1 MSYNGRV
8 VWHLLFESLAYFIAF
23 RLYLRERARGG
34 DFLDDSTRWT
44 IVAAAIGGAV
54 LGSKFLYWLEDPA
67 RTWHNITNIGYLI
80 GGKTVVGAL
89 LGGTIAV
96 ERIKRRLHIARR
108 TGDLFAVPL
117 AAGIAIGRIGCF
129 LAGTTDDTHGI
140 ATSLPWAIDLG
151 DGIRRHP
158 VQLYE
163 CAAMM
168 LLAVALSRIRVEE
181 GGRFRLF
188 LFTYCAWRV
197 FVDFLKPG
205 VPFAGMTVLQWCC
218 LAAVA
223 WYARDAH
230 RIFVSPLPRSAQ
242 ANG

>member
-1 MSYNGRV
+1 V
-8 VWHLLFESLAYFIAF
+8 VWHLLFESLAYFVAF
-23 RLYLRERARGG
+23 RLYLRGRARAG
-34 DFLDDSTRWT
+34 DFLPDATRWS

-54 LGSKFLYWLEDPA
+54 LGSKLLYWLEDPA
-67 RTWHNITNIGYLI
+67 RTWQNISNVAYLI

-96 ERIKRRLHIARR
+96 ELIKQRLHITRR

-129 LAGTTDDTHGI
+129 LAGTADDTHGV
-140 ATSLPWAIDLG
+140 ATSLPWAVDLG
-151 DGIRRHP
+151 DGLRRHP

-163 CAAMM
+163 CATMT

-188 LFTYCAWRV
+188 LLTYCAWRV

-205 VPFAGMTVLQWCC
+205 IPFAGMTILQWCC
-218 LAAVA
+218 LAAVL
-223 WYARDAH
+223 WYVRDVWRMLAN
-230 RIFVSPLPRSAQ
+230 PLPRSAQ

>member
-1 MSYNGRV
+1 M
-8 VWHLLFESLAYFIAF
+8 VWHLLFESLAYLVAF
-23 RLYLRERARGG
+23 RLYLRERARAG

-44 IVAAAIGGAV
+44 IVAAAVAGAV
-54 LGSKFLYWLEDPA
+54 FGSKFLYWLEDPA
-67 RTWHNITNIGYLI
+67 RTWQNIANISYLI

-96 ERIKRRLHIARR
+96 ELVKRRIHITRR

-129 LAGTTDDTHGI
+129 LAGTADDTHGI
-140 ATSLPWAIDLG
+140 ATSLPWAVDLG
-151 DGIRRHP
+151 DGVRRHP

-163 CAAMM
+163 CFAMT
-168 LLAVALSRIRVEE
+168 LLAIALSRIRAEE

-188 LFTYCAWRV
+188 LFSYCAWRV

-205 VPFAGMTVLQWCC
+205 IPFAGMTVLQWCC
-218 LAAVA
+218 LAAAA
-223 WYARDAH
+223 WYARDA
-230 RIFVSPLPRSAQ
+230 RRLLANPLPRSVQ
-242 ANG
+242 VNG